1 MLNLKLQGRGK
12 SQGTQ
17 RREVWAI
24 MVRTL
29 HNNVH
34 TFWWSDE
41 ITTRTATCRL
51 MVVIRM

>member
-17 RREVWAI
+17 RRKVWAI

-29 HNNVH
+29 HMYIH
-34 TFWWSDE
+34 FGG
-41 ITTRTATCRL
+41 L
-51 MVVIRM
+51 MRSLPGQLHAG